1 MEPIEWAYENI
12 GEITSKG
19 QLNNM
24 ADFLAAKQLDLVVN
38 LPMHN
43 GGARRV
49 SSFFTQGNI
58 FVDSIQPFHFW
69 VNFNW
74 LNIFF
79 FLSGVPC
86 SCYNMLITSMK
97 YLCPLLSSIINSDLD
112 SCKVNLCV

>member
-58 FVDSIQPFHFW
+58 FDDSIQPFHFR
-69 VNFNW
+69 VNFYW

-79 FLSGVPC
+79 CPAFHVVVTTCWLPAWNIFVLYSLQLSIQI
-86 SCYNMLITSMK
+86 LIHVK
-97 YLCPLLSSIINSDLD
+97 
-112 SCKVNLCV
+112 